1 MFDGNLSRV
10 TRAIEH
16 YFACHPD
23 AADSAE
29 GIARWWLAGEGV
41 RASQDEVAAALE
53 ILVQCELVTARR
65 MPDGRLIYAWA
76 QRKGSNGTH

>member
-16 YFACHPD
+16 YFACHPE

-29 GIARWWLAGEGV
+29 GIARWWLADEGV
-41 RASQDEVAAALE
+41 EASQDEVEAALSD
-53 ILVQCELVTARR
+53 LVQRGRVTARR

-76 QRKGSNGTH
+76 LRKGSNGTH